1 MIYHSAVLF
10 LFLWNTI
17 QDIKYKSLR
26 NRGLLAGGV
35 FIFLLVI
42 ADGLYSGKLADILLS
57 KGGFPWQNLWGV
69 LPGVCLL
76 LVSWLAEGCIGKGD
90 GYLVCI
96 SGLALGFKTNLSL
109 LFYALLLAGGISA
122 VLLSLRKVKK
132 DTKLPFVP
140 FLLGGYLLTLLQY
153 I

>member
-1 MIYHSAVLF
+1 M
-10 LFLWNTI
+10 
-17 QDIKYKSLR
+17 
-26 NRGLLAGGV
+26 LLAA
-35 FIFLLVI
+35 
-42 ADGLYSGKLADILLS
+42 ADGLYNGRLAGVLLS
-57 KGGFPWQNLWGV
+57 EAGFPWQNLWGV

-76 LVSWLAEGCIGKGD
+76 LISRLSGDCIGKGD

-96 SGLALGFKTNLSL
+96 SGMALGFKINLSL
-109 LFYALLLAGGISA
+109 LFYALFLAGGISA

-153 I
+153 V